1 MEDTKKAKTQ
11 EQRGLT
17 PIAESLGV
25 SQNTKQFTLSQF
37 KTVEK
42 EMAMKEKNQCDQ
54 CKGYPCRKADNPFF
68 VPIFAKNGRIAWEHC
83 EPYKAYLRQEVL
95 GRKFQYAKIPPR
107 YEEKTYADYKVD
119 SLNKPAVDFAK
130 TFPGNNYRGAF
141 FYGGVGTGKTFL
153 AALIAQDFIRAGK
166 TVLFEKVADLL
177 TEFYAV
183 YRGEGANED
192 TLLKNLYEVDLLVLD
207 DFGLEKATQFV
218 GVTLCK
224 ILDSR
229 YNKDNAMTIIT
240 SNYSLEQIEA
250 RLNNPSDLLKG
261 DFCLNGSRIYDRCI
275 EICKPIL
282 FKGDSRRR

>member
-1 MEDTKKAKTQ
+1 MGNNSTAMKNPTTD
-11 EQRGLT
+11 GLT
-17 PIAESLGV
+17 PIVDSLP
-25 SQNTKQFTLSQF
+25 FF
-37 KTVEK
+37 KGTAVTFKSINDLKKARALEEK
-42 EMAMKEKNQCDQ
+42 KQCDQ
-54 CKGYPCRKADNPFF
+54 CKGYPCRKAENPCF
-68 VPIFAKNGRIAWEHC
+68 VPVIREGEIYWGHC

-107 YEEKTYADYKVD
+107 YEEKTFADYKVD
-119 SLNKPAVDFAK
+119 SNNKPAVDFAK
-130 TFPGNNYRGAF
+130 TLQTSGYKGAF

-153 AALIAQDFIRAGK
+153 AAIIAQEFLKAGK

-183 YRGEGANED
+183 YRGEGTNED
-192 TLLKNLYEVDLLVLD
+192 TLLKSLYEVDLLILD
-207 DFGLEKATQFV
+207 DFGLEKATQFT

-229 YNKDNAMTIIT
+229 YNRNNAVTVIT
-240 SNYSLEQIEA
+240 SNYSLKQIEA
-250 RLNNPSDLLKG
+250 RLNNPSDLPKG

-282 FKGDSRRR
+282 FKGESRRR

>member
-11 EQRGLT
+11 EQHGLT

-25 SQNTKQFTLSQF
+25 SQSTKQFTFSQF
-37 KTVEK
+37 KAFKKERALEEK
-42 EMAMKEKNQCDQ
+42 KQCDQ
-54 CKGYPCRKADNPFF
+54 CKGYPCRKAENPCL
-68 VPIFAKNGRIAWEHC
+68 VPAIQHGEVTWGHC
-83 EPYKAYLRQEVL
+83 EPYKAYLRQEAL

-177 TEFYAV
+177 TEFYSV
-183 YRGEGANED
+183 YRGEGKNED

-229 YNKDNAMTIIT
+229 YNRDNALTIIT
-240 SNYSLEQIEA
+240 SNYSLEQIKA
-250 RLNNPSDLLKG
+250 RLNKPSDLLKG

>member
-1 MEDTKKAKTQ
+1 MSNNSTTTKNPTTV
-11 EQRGLT
+11 GLT
-17 PIAESLGV
+17 PIADSLSFKGKG
-25 SQNTKQFTLSQF
+25 TPKTGYDLRKAYALEAKKQC
-37 KTVEK
+37 
-42 EMAMKEKNQCDQ
+42 AQ
-54 CKGYPCRKADNPFF
+54 CKGYPCRKAVNTFL
-68 VPIFAKNGRIAWEHC
+68 VPEIQNGEITWGHC

-95 GRKFQYAKIPPR
+95 GRKFRYAKIPPR
-107 YEEKTYADYKVD
+107 YEEKTFADYKVD

-130 TFPGNNYRGAF
+130 TLQTSGYKGAF

-153 AALIAQDFIRAGK
+153 AAIIAQEFLKAGK

-177 TEFYAV
+177 TEFHAV
-183 YRGEGANED
+183 YRGEGASED

-207 DFGLEKATQFV
+207 DFGLEKATQFT

-229 YNKDNAMTIIT
+229 YNKNNVVTIIT

-250 RLNNPSDLLKG
+250 RLNNPSDLPEG

-282 FKGDSRRR
+282 FKGNSRRR